1 MFRMLLA
8 SLMAVAAASIAFITI
23 AICYSVV
30 MRRSFSM
37 APFWVNDITAYV
49 LLGITFA
56 GGAYVAA
63 KDGHTTVDLLTQR
76 LSPGYRRIAG
86 IFSSFV
92 CFAASTVLGVTAALV
107 AFDHFERST
116 RVIRAVEVPKWLVIF
131 PIFVGATLV
140 AAVFGAKLLGLLRTR
155 ADDR

>member
-1 MFRMLLA
+1 MFRVLLA

-23 AICYSVV
+23 AICYTVV
-30 MRRSFSM
+30 MRRGFSM
-37 APFWVNDITAYV
+37 APFWVNDVTAYV

-63 KDGHTTVDLLTQR
+63 KDGHTTVDLLTLR
-76 LSPGYRRIAG
+76 LSDRYRRMAG
-86 IFSSFV
+86 LFSNLI
-92 CFAASTVLGVTAALV
+92 CFSASAVLGVTAALV
-107 AFDHFERST
+107 ALDHFERGT

-131 PIFVGATLV
+131 PIFVGACLV
-140 AAVFGAKLLGLLRTR
+140 ACVFGAKLVGLLRTS